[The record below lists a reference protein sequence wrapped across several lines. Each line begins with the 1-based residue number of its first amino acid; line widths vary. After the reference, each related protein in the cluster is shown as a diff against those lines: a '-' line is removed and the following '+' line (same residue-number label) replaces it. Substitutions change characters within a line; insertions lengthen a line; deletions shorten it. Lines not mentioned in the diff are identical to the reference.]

1 MAMRGS
7 IGLLGRLLAHDDR
20 AFGYLIGRRH
30 PRLDSIM
37 RHVTRLGDPAVVIGL
52 SVVLLLIPQPLMRA
66 AGLRATIALAV
77 SHLLVQLLKR
87 TISRP
92 RPHLPVGVVS
102 LIQAPDR
109 FSFPS
114 GHSAAA
120 LAAALAIATYLPGLL
135 ALPVI
140 LLGLLVGVSRS
151 YLGVHYPGDVLAGWL
166 LAMVGVLVAVI

>member
-1 MAMRGS
+1 MRVRES

-20 AFGYLIGRRH
+20 AFSYLIGRRH
-30 PRLDSIM
+30 ARLDSLM
-37 RHVTRLGDPAVVIGL
+37 RHVTRLGDPPVVIGL
-52 SVVLLLIPQPLMRA
+52 AVVLLLVPNALARA
-66 AGLRATIALAV
+66 AGLRAAIALTV
-77 SHLLVQLLKR
+77 SHLLVQVLKR

-120 LAAALAIATYLPGLL
+120 LAVALSVATYLSGLL
-135 ALPVI
+135 ALPVVG
-140 LLGLLVGVSRS
+140 LGLLVGVSRS

-166 LAMVGVLVAVI
+166 LALSGVLVAVI

>member
-1 MAMRGS
+1 MAVRGS
-7 IGLLGRLLAHDDR
+7 IGFLGRLLAHDDR
-20 AFGYLIGRRH
+20 AFSYLIGRRH

-37 RHVTRLGDPAVVIGL
+37 RHVTRLGDPTVVIAI
-52 SVVLLLIPQPLMRA
+52 SVLLLLVPDALARA
-66 AGLRATIALAV
+66 AGLRVVIALAV

-120 LAAALAIATYLPGLL
+120 LAAALAIATYLPGPM

-140 LLGLLVGVSRS
+140 GLGLLVGVSRS

-166 LAMVGVLVAVI
+166 LAICGVLVAVI

>member
-1 MAMRGS
+1 MTVRGS
-7 IGLLGRLLAHDDR
+7 ISLLGRLLAHDDR
-20 AFGYLIGRRH
+20 AFSYLIGRRH

-37 RHVTRLGDPAVVIGL
+37 RHMTRLGDPAVVIGISL
-52 SVVLLLIPQPLMRA
+52 VLLVMPQARA
-66 AGLRATIALAV
+66 AGLRAAIAVAV

-120 LAAALAIATYLPGLL
+120 LAVALAIATYLPGLPAL
-135 ALPVI
+135 AVI
-140 LLGLLVGVSRS
+140 GLGLLVGVSRS

-166 LAMVGVLVAVI
+166 LAICGVLVAII